1 MRARITLLLIPAV
14 FPASI
19 ALSLLLTFLAAAGCT
34 TTPPA
39 SEDHSA
45 QSVASVPPAP
55 PSSLSIAAIERA
67 VFEAANEARQRQG
80 LSALGSDAALAQ
92 IARKHSARMAMA
104 GFFAHRDDLGQQPA
118 DRAQADGY
126 DYRRFGENLFKGALW
141 DTRTTRRSPLGEVS
155 VAYSWHTPAT
165 LADEV
170 VEGWLMSPSHR
181 ENLLSPDYAR
191 MGIGVATDDESEV
204 FVTQNLSLLRDGS

>member
-1 MRARITLLLIPAV
+1 M
-14 FPASI
+14 FPASV
-19 ALSLLLTFLAAAGCT
+19 ALTLFLTVLSAGGCT
-34 TTPPA
+34 ITPPTT
-39 SEDHSA
+39 EDRRAEAVESA
-45 QSVASVPPAP
+45 PPAP

-67 VFEAANEARQRQG
+67 VFEAANEARRQQG
-80 LSALGSDAALAQ
+80 LAALGPDAALAQ
-92 IARKHSARMAMA
+92 IARKHSARMATA

-126 DYRRFGENLFKGALW
+126 DYRRFGENLFRGALW

-155 VAYSWHTPAT
+155 VAYNWHTPAT

-170 VEGWLMSPSHR
+170 VEGWLTSPSHR
-181 ENLLSPDYAR
+181 DNLLSPDYAR
-191 MGIGVATDDESEV
+191 MGIGVATDDESDV